1 MFDNPVNKKLS
12 YSAHGKYAET
22 EPLYLRAL
30 AIWEKALG
38 PDHADVA
45 LVCHSLAELYRK
57 IDKKEEAEKL
67 EERARKISS
76 LS

>member
-1 MFDNPVNKKLS
+1 MVNMLRLNLC
-12 YSAHGKYAET
+12 T
-22 EPLYLRAL
+22 CEPWL
-30 AIWEKALG
+30 WEKALG

-67 EERARKISS
+67 EERASKISS